1 MQYTAFLNPQV
12 VKSAKDLIQRVARVM
27 LEVDVLPGKN
37 GFYVENNNKQVFQMI
52 APLHIQN
59 STQHFFY
66 PFHIPIYALNRAQAE
81 VEAYMISVGFKKVM
95 WQVIPIFFFKGL
107 IFVFG

>member
-1 MQYTAFLNPQV
+1 MSPLLNSQV

-52 APLHIQN
+52 VPLRIQN
-59 STQHFFY
+59 SAQHFSIRFTFQFM
-66 PFHIPIYALNRAQAE
+66 PLTERRRKSRPT
-81 VEAYMISVGFKKVM
+81 
-95 WQVIPIFFFKGL
+95 
-107 IFVFG
+107 

>member
-1 MQYTAFLNPQV
+1 V

-52 APLHIQN
+52 VPLRIQN
-59 STQHFFY
+59 SAHSIF
-66 PFHIPIYALNRAQAE
+66 L
-81 VEAYMISVGFKKVM
+81 SVSHSNLC
-95 WQVIPIFFFKGL
+95 P
-107 IFVFG
+107 

>member
-1 MQYTAFLNPQV
+1 MSPLLNSQV

-52 APLHIQN
+52 VPLRIQN
-59 STQHFFY
+59 SAQHFSIHFTFQFM
-66 PFHIPIYALNRAQAE
+66 PLTERRRKSRPT
-81 VEAYMISVGFKKVM
+81 
-95 WQVIPIFFFKGL
+95 
-107 IFVFG
+107 